1 MLGAFAACQYDQLSA
16 MNEQI
21 LCTILDFIIHYY
33 GHYRHHVMLNALS
46 KLCSKPLIKIQKNRD
61 PSE

>member
-1 MLGAFAACQYDQLSA
+1 MLGAFAACQYDQQPA

-33 GHYRHHVMLNALS
+33 GHHVMLNALS
-46 KLCSKPLIKIQKNRD
+46 KLCSKPLIKIQKSRD